1 MMYDLATVRAV
12 LKIVEREARAR
23 RWSADARM
31 FRILGAKIAAEMM
44 PPEEEKS

>member
-12 LKIVEREARAR
+12 LDLVEREARAR
-23 RWSADARM
+23 RWSAEVRM

-44 PPEEEKS
+44 PPEVES